1 MEMQN
6 TNVVRLKSVPA
17 KKSNRAMIK
26 KMRRQA
32 MSGVAIGAVAVCL
45 TGLSLSHLAH
55 GIELVTDSGVT
66 EAWAMAIGIDVGFI
80 AMELAQLNAATE
92 KLAKAIA
99 RFTKPAIMG
108 TLIFSAAMNAFA
120 FSAQAKGYMIAP
132 AVVLGIAIPG
142 LIYALT
148 RIGAAL
154 YIDCD
159 SKK

>member
-1 MEMQN
+1 MQN
-6 TNVVRLKSVPA
+6 TNVTKLKVVAPA
-17 KKSNRAMIK
+17 KKSNRAFMK
-26 KMRRQA
+26 KMKRQA
-32 MSGVAIGAVAVCL
+32 LSSVAIGAVAVCL

-55 GIELVTDSGVT
+55 GIELVTDSAST
-66 EAWAMAIGIDVGFI
+66 EAWAMAVGIDIGFI
-80 AMELAQLNAATE
+80 AMELAQLNCATE
-92 KLAKAIA
+92 KLAKVIS
-99 RFTKPAIMG
+99 RFTKPAIVG
-108 TLIFSAAMNAFA
+108 TLVFSAAMNAFA
-120 FSAQAKGYMIAP
+120 FSAQAKGFMIAP

>member
-1 MEMQN
+1 MQN
-6 TNVVRLKSVPA
+6 ANVVRLKSVPA
-17 KKSNRAMIK
+17 KKSNRAFAK
-26 KMRRQA
+26 KMKRQA
-32 MSGVAIGAVAVCL
+32 LSGVAIGAVAVCL

-66 EAWAMAIGIDVGFI
+66 EAWSMAVGIDIGFI

-92 KLAKAIA
+92 KLAKSIA